1 MEIAVVTGPTSGIGR
16 AAALALAADGL
27 HVVAAGRS
35 QAKLG
40 DLLGEIR
47 AAGGSAETVQLD
59 LASLRSVEAAAS
71 AIRARH
77 DSIGVL
83 INNAGV
89 GGGRGVTEDGFE
101 LQFGTNH
108 LGHFLLTSR
117 LAPAL
122 SPNSRLVQ
130 VSSEMHRRSD
140 GIDFERVQ
148 QRTRS
153 RTGIAEY
160 STSKLANLLFVRELA
175 RRRPDINTYA
185 VHPGLVDT
193 AIFPW
198 FVKPFLGRT
207 LSPEEG
213 ADTVVWCATDPT
225 LGATSGGYWARR
237 AERTPSSLAQDDA
250 LAAELWEHSEEWCGA
265 FN

>member
-16 AAALALAADGL
+16 ATALALAADGK

-35 QAKLG
+35 QAKL
-40 DLLGEIR
+40 DTLVGEIR
-47 AAGGSAETVQLD
+47 AAGGSAEAVRVD
-59 LASLRSVEAAAS
+59 LGSLRSVEAGS
-71 AIRARH
+71 DTILARH
-77 DSIGVL
+77 DGIDVL

-89 GGGRGVTEDGFE
+89 GGGRGVTEDGYE

-108 LGHFLLTSR
+108 LGHFRLTSL

-122 SPNSRLVQ
+122 GPQSRIVQ

-148 QRTRS
+148 KRTRS
-153 RTGIAEY
+153 RTGLAEY
-160 STSKLANLLFVRELA
+160 STSKLANLLFARELA
-175 RRRPDINTYA
+175 RRSPEISTYA
-185 VHPGLVDT
+185 VHPGLVNT

-198 FVKPFLGRT
+198 FVKPFLGRPLT
-207 LSPEEG
+207 PEDG
-213 ADTVVWCATDPT
+213 ADTVVWCATDPGIAT
-225 LGATSGGYWARR
+225 TSGAYWAHRI
-237 AERTPSSLAQDDA
+237 ERTPSPTALDDD
-250 LAAELWEHSEEWCGA
+250 LAAALWERSEEWCGA